1 VFNVPFT
8 SANSV
13 KHQQHGNEI

>member
-1 VFNVPFT
+1 VFESSFT
-8 SANSV
+8 SANSI